1 MSSNQCNTCES
12 LSFNFW
18 YLVIVNRGLSA
29 CSYTLPI
36 KACSQTCI
44 PWTKLS
50 TSIFCPSGETIQQ
63 QECLGGLIFALP
75 SVPNRESIEKLCLPV
90 PVPVERMHFVLICIL
105 LLNDNSPQIK
115 KDSSV
120 RSSSCIS
127 RMFLFLWHMLL
138 HCRCTTSATTL

>member
-90 PVPVERMHFVLICIL
+90 PVPVERMHFVKCCT
-105 LLNDNSPQIK
+105 
-115 KDSSV
+115 SSGKSV
-120 RSSSCIS
+120 
-127 RMFLFLWHMLL
+127 LFGGSGWYKGFIYLFVFFCSMTIRH
-138 HCRCTTSATTL
+138 R